1 MRSTGALGSVSA
13 FVAATGYGSAYV
25 VARVAYDYGLNAFT
39 LNFLRFMVLVAA
51 LALWMGISRGEF
63 RTPPRSLGIIVLLG
77 VLITCSGLSNYGAIA
92 FIPVSLAILIFYTYP
107 LVTLILSS
115 IVDRRAPSATDYL
128 AFLFT
133 FAGLALALDV
143 SLEGLDPRGIALALF
158 ASLTVGTHLVASQHA
173 LRIAS
178 MKIVTLYMG
187 LTALVLTGLVTLTF
201 GQFSVPDPGPGL
213 WFLAYV
219 ITGFCI
225 AMGATMAAVRMIGP
239 VRTSI
244 IMCMEPPVVIGCAF
258 LLLGE
263 RLTETQLLGAL
274 LVVAGVV
281 TAQWAGAR
289 RRAG

>member
-1 MRSTGALGSVSA
+1 MRSSGALGSVSA
-13 FVAATGYGSAYV
+13 FGAAAGYGSAYV

-39 LNFLRFMVLVAA
+39 LNVLRFLVLVSA
-51 LALWMGISRGEF
+51 LALWMAVSRGDF
-63 RTPPRSLGIIVLLG
+63 RPPPRSLGIILFLG

-115 IVDRRAPSATDYL
+115 IIDRRAPSAADYL
-128 AFLFT
+128 AFLCT

-143 SLEGLDPRGIALALF
+143 SLEGLDPRGIALALV
-158 ASLTVGTHLVASQHA
+158 ASLTVGTHLVVSQHA

-187 LTALVLTGLVTLTF
+187 LTALVLTGLVTLMF
-201 GQFSVPDPGPGL
+201 GQFSVPAPGPGL
-213 WFLAYV
+213 WSLAYV
-219 ITGFCI
+219 ITGFCLG
-225 AMGATMAAVRMIGP
+225 MGAMMAAVRMIGP

-263 RLTETQLLGAL
+263 RLTATQLLGAL

-281 TAQWAGAR
+281 TAQWASAR
-289 RRAG
+289 RRPR